1 MSLWPKNILADLF
14 SGDWYINLSS
24 LPALVYPGYSN
35 PWVGLSL
42 TMSEPNVSLD
52 INSEVQNKA
61 KNEYLTKKTLLIDQE
76 VDIFFE
82 EKTNQRKNARPK
94 FLPLNWITTFVVSLK
109 RFVLFEEIEVTRR
122 IFHDISLERVALQ
135 LCWPITFP
143 RRNQS
148 VPQNF

>member
-1 MSLWPKNILADLF
+1 
-14 SGDWYINLSS
+14 
-24 LPALVYPGYSN
+24 
-35 PWVGLSL
+35 
-42 TMSEPNVSLD
+42 MSEPNVSLD

-94 FLPLNWITTFVVSLK
+94 FLPLNWIATFVVSLK
-109 RFVLFEEIEVTRR
+109 RFVSFEEIEVTRR

-135 LCWPITFP
+135 LCWPVTFP